1 MPQKA
6 VVVIIKWEHVKE
18 RNQSSTG
25 KLKRLKSKVDFPDY
39 VATVHLLIKKF
50 MKAKKKK
57 KKEKVNLT
65 RVR

>member
-18 RNQSSTG
+18 GSQSSTG
-25 KLKRLKSKVDFPDY
+25 KLKRLKSKVDFPAQ
-39 VATVHLLIKKF
+39 VATVNLLIKKF
-50 MKAKKKK
+50 MKAR
-57 KKEKVNLT
+57 KEKVDLI